1 MGGLVLGGRDYI
13 YIYTYTY
20 IYIHICVC
28 IYNYLHLDPIPV
40 YIDIHTHTHVKNLT
54 HSHWSIKL
62 LTRVRHR
69 AFLEVQAP
77 AQHTKCC
84 AGNDSWYGSKVQM
97 TQPYYITPGLK
108 NTVFENARNRP
119 EANYGT
125 NGAGSASLLGEG
137 TCRSLLASNGWAMGL
152 LGEWHILHILKNT
165 VSSYSYPIQ
174 CHTVPAFLMILGTYM
189 YLLNPTNPLL
199 DGHT

>member
-1 MGGLVLGGRDYI
+1 M
-13 YIYTYTY
+13 
-20 IYIHICVC
+20 
-28 IYNYLHLDPIPV
+28 

-152 LGEWHILHILKNT
+152 LVIGWVTHPSHPKKHCFILFI
-165 VSSYSYPIQ
+165 P
-174 CHTVPAFLMILGTYM
+174 HTVPYGTCILDDFR
-189 YLLNPTNPLL
+189 YLHVPTKSY
-199 DGHT
+199 